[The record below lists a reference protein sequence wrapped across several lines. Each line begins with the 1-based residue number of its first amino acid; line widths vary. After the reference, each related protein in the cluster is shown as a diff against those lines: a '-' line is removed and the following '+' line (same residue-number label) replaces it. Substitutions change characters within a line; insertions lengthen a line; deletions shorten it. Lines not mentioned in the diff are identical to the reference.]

1 MANFSKSFN
10 FRNGVQVDNDKFIV
24 KPVTGLVGIGNTRPS
39 ELLDVAGN
47 IRASGIASATNIYAG
62 VGITV
67 GHLDSNRIMLDI
79 DPLTGVSSITAQR
92 FYGDGSNM
100 SGIFA
105 ISVAGFVANDTNG
118 GILTSFRKVGIGVTT
133 PTDRFDVEGDS
144 KFTGITTFVGISTVS
159 GDLFSTNLGVLG
171 NSNLKG
177 NLTAD
182 GDVSLAGVATFTDS
196 EDIIIQPR
204 IVTKG
209 FKIKKIDGNDMFQ
222 VLPNFTTPTVGVTG
236 KLISTDID
244 ANAGLTVAGVSTFN
258 NVAITGNVTSNL
270 TVDGDVSLSGVA
282 TFTDT
287 EHIIIQ
293 PRIVTKGFKIRKRDG
308 SDVFQVFPNNNP
320 PTAAVSGK
328 LFTLDTETTGLTV
341 AGVSTYSKLVDVNNR
356 LDVVGGANIDQ
367 LNITGISTLTGRVN
381 ATEINSPTGSQL
393 KILQDGIQKFTTVGA
408 GVSVSNT
415 LRIGSVNGGTNNL
428 STRHGEVSY
437 GSEGGLAS
445 YSGRRALN
453 VANFDVGNLNYYLNV
468 DNITFNGDDHTGD
481 FNWLKGSD
489 PIMTL
494 TGITRNLG
502 IGVTNPSNK
511 LEVIGTSR
519 FTGKMILNNVDVG
532 DTPVAKI
539 LHSASTSQNIS
550 GIFSGSHYGN
560 VVDERGFTILSKG
573 TGIGNTEFTDT
584 FFSGNVHTNAGIS
597 TMSRLRIGDTD
608 NTSGTLSVRAPALEE
623 PSGPSSPIFMV
634 GTKESPASQDMRF
647 QVKKSGQ
654 VGIKTSVNSYNEIVG
669 IDANNTSAVIGML
682 AVGFGATDPVTSGFG
697 LDLTY
702 AGRSVKSRQMVLP
715 KVNTTER
722 DAFEANTVGAVI
734 YNTQIQ
740 KIQVYTGSS
749 WETVSSS

>member
-24 KPVTGLVGIGNTRPS
+24 KPTTGLVGIGITQPT
-39 ELLDVAGN
+39 EVLDVVGN
-47 IRASGIASATNIYAG
+47 IQATGITSARDIFAG
-62 VGITV
+62 AGITV
-67 GHLDSNRIMLDI
+67 GYANSNRIMLDI

-105 ISVAGFVANDTNG
+105 ISVAGFVANSTNG

-133 PTDRFDVEGDS
+133 PTDRFNVEGDS
-144 KFTGITTFVGISTVS
+144 KFTGITTFVGVSTVS
-159 GDLFSTNLGVLG
+159 GDLFSTNLGVSG

-177 NLTAD
+177 NLNVGSANVT
-182 GDVSLAGVATFTDS
+182 GVSTFTGTS
-196 EDIIIQPR
+196 TFVGI
-204 IVTKG
+204 
-209 FKIKKIDGNDMFQ
+209 
-222 VLPNFTTPTVGVTG
+222 TTNT
-236 KLISTDID
+236 STLF
-244 ANAGLTVAGVSTFN
+244 ANQLSVAGVSTLRRTTIDVDGSLTSYGSVTFGESGGTRGN
-258 NVAITGNVTSNL
+258 NKNFSIIGDNRQFLVSRANDAILFHINDNNGQAQSYFGTNLQVAGISTFSSTINVGNPTGTGGAGIGVTITDFGGSGQASFSGIVTAGQLNVDGHTELDNVNVSGVLSATSLSQLNVT
-270 TVDGDVSLSGVA
+270 GV
-282 TFTDT
+282 
-287 EHIIIQ
+287 
-293 PRIVTKGFKIRKRDG
+293 
-308 SDVFQVFPNNNP
+308 
-320 PTAAVSGK
+320 
-328 LFTLDTETTGLTV
+328 
-341 AGVSTYSKLVDVNNR
+341 
-356 LDVVGGANIDQ
+356 
-367 LNITGISTLTGRVN
+367 STLTGRVN
-381 ATEINSPTGSQL
+381 ANEINSATGNGFKLLHDGTQ
-393 KILQDGIQKFTTVGA
+393 ILNTIGA
-408 GVSVSNT
+408 GVSVFNKVT
-415 LRIGSVNGGTNNL
+415 VGSLNGGTSGL
-428 STRHGEVSY
+428 STHTGEVSY
-437 GSEGGLAS
+437 GVETGLTL
-445 YSGRRALN
+445 YSRRRSLN
-453 VANFDVGNLNYYLNV
+453 VANFDSGNLNYYLNAS
-468 DNITFNGDDHTGD
+468 NITFDGADLTGN
-481 FNWLKGSD
+481 FNWLKGTNNA

-494 TGITRNLG
+494 TGIGGSLG
-502 IGVTNPSNK
+502 IGVSNPSKK

-519 FTGKMILNNVDVG
+519 FTDKMILNNVDVG

-539 LHSASTSQNIS
+539 LQSASTSQNIS

-560 VVDERGFTILSKG
+560 IIDEKGFTILSKG
-573 TGIGNTEFTDT
+573 TGVGNTEFTDT

-634 GTKESPASQDMRF
+634 GTKETPASQDMRF
-647 QVKKSGQ
+647 QVKKNGQ

-722 DAFEANTVGAVI
+722 DAFEENTVGAVI

>member
-24 KPVTGLVGIGNTRPS
+24 KPTTGLVGIGITQPT
-39 ELLDVAGN
+39 EVLDVVGN
-47 IRASGIASATNIYAG
+47 IQATGITSARDIFAG
-62 VGITV
+62 AGITV
-67 GHLDSNRIMLDI
+67 GYANSNRIMLDI

-105 ISVAGFVANDTNG
+105 ISVAGFVANSTNG

-133 PTDRFDVEGDS
+133 PTDRFNVEGDS
-144 KFTGITTFVGISTVS
+144 KFTGITTFVGVSTVS
-159 GDLFSTNLGVLG
+159 GDLFSTNLGVSG

-177 NLTAD
+177 NLNVGSANVT
-182 GDVSLAGVATFTDS
+182 GVSTFTGTS
-196 EDIIIQPR
+196 TFVGI
-204 IVTKG
+204 
-209 FKIKKIDGNDMFQ
+209 
-222 VLPNFTTPTVGVTG
+222 TTNT
-236 KLISTDID
+236 STLF
-244 ANAGLTVAGVSTFN
+244 ANQLSVAGVSTLRRTTIDVDGSLTSYGSATFGESGGTRGN
-258 NVAITGNVTSNL
+258 NKNFSIIGDNRQFLVSRANDAILFHINDNNGQAQSYFGTNLQVAGISTFSSTINVGNPTGTGGAGIGVTITDFGGSGQASFSGIVTAGQLNVDGHTELDNVNVSGVLSATSLSQLNVT
-270 TVDGDVSLSGVA
+270 GV
-282 TFTDT
+282 
-287 EHIIIQ
+287 
-293 PRIVTKGFKIRKRDG
+293 
-308 SDVFQVFPNNNP
+308 
-320 PTAAVSGK
+320 
-328 LFTLDTETTGLTV
+328 
-341 AGVSTYSKLVDVNNR
+341 
-356 LDVVGGANIDQ
+356 
-367 LNITGISTLTGRVN
+367 STLTGRVN
-381 ATEINSPTGSQL
+381 ANEINSATGNGFKLLHDGTQ
-393 KILQDGIQKFTTVGA
+393 ILNTIGA
-408 GVSVSNT
+408 GVSVFNKVT
-415 LRIGSVNGGTNNL
+415 VGSLNGGTSGL
-428 STRHGEVSY
+428 STHTGEVSY
-437 GSEGGLAS
+437 GVETGLTL
-445 YSGRRALN
+445 YSRRRSLN
-453 VANFDVGNLNYYLNV
+453 VANFDSGNLNYYLNAS
-468 DNITFNGDDHTGD
+468 NITFDGADLTGN
-481 FNWLKGSD
+481 FNWLKGTNNA

-494 TGITRNLG
+494 TGIGGSLG
-502 IGVTNPSNK
+502 IGVSNPSKK

-519 FTGKMILNNVDVG
+519 FTDKMILNNVDVG

-539 LHSASTSQNIS
+539 LQSASTSQNIS

-560 VVDERGFTILSKG
+560 IIDEKGFTILSKG
-573 TGIGNTEFTDT
+573 TGVGNTEFTDT

-634 GTKESPASQDMRF
+634 GTKETPASQDMRF
-647 QVKKSGQ
+647 QVKKNGQ
-654 VGIKTSVNSYNEIVG
+654 VGIKTSVNSYSEIVG

-722 DAFEANTVGAVI
+722 DAFEENTVGAVI